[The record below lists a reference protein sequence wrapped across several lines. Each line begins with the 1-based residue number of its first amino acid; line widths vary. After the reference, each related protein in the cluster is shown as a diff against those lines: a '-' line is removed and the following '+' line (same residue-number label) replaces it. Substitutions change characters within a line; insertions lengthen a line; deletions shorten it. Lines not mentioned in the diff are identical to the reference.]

1 MVPKGTPVAVV
12 QRLNE
17 ATRQALLAPQVREQL
32 RQMGGE
38 AQASS
43 PKEMTTLV
51 DQELKKWKQVVHDA
65 GIPKS

>member
-1 MVPKGTPVAVV
+1 MVPAKTPPAVV

-17 ATRQALLAPQVREQL
+17 ATRQALLSPQVRAQL

-43 PKEMTTLV
+43 PKEMTEMV
-51 DQELKKWKQVVHDA
+51 EQELKKWTQVVKDA